1 MQSNLVEQQNPQPDA
16 QPVHIPAHVPAL
28 TSSAVPLTRTAEIP
42 TQIAVSFSTAQLLA
56 EISRD
61 TERLLKD
68 QVALAKAELRAELSR
83 QASQMMNGVG
93 ASALVVLAGM
103 NLLLMTAVL
112 ALARTV
118 PAWEA
123 GLLTTALLWLVAALA
138 AVRIRR
144 GRRRA

>member
-1 MQSNLVEQQNPQPDA
+1 PFPY
-16 QPVHIPAHVPAL
+16 
-28 TSSAVPLTRTAEIP
+28 SAVPLSRTAEIA
-42 TQIAVSFSTAQLLA
+42 TEIAVSYSTAQLLA
-56 EISRD
+56 EVSRD

-68 QVALAKAELRAELSR
+68 QVALAKAEIRAELSR
-83 QASQMMNGVG
+83 EAAAMMNGVG
-93 ASALVVLAGM
+93 ASVLVVLAGM
-103 NLLLMTAVL
+103 NLLLVTGVL

-144 GRRRA
+144 GRRRT

>member
-1 MQSNLVEQQNPQPDA
+1 MQSSSVRRDNPQPDA
-16 QPVHIPAHVPAL
+16 QSVHVPPFS
-28 TSSAVPLTRTAEIP
+28 SSAVPLSRTAEIP
-42 TQIAVSFSTAQLLA
+42 SQIALSFSATQLLA

-68 QVALAKAELRAELSR
+68 QVALAKDELRAELSR
-83 QASQMMNGVG
+83 EAAVMMNGVG
-93 ASALVVLAGM
+93 ASVLVVLAGM
-103 NLLLMTAVL
+103 NLLLVTAVL

-123 GLLTTALLWLVAALA
+123 GLLTTGLLWLVAALA
-138 AVRIRR
+138 AVRLRR